1 MMHGA
6 NPDRSDRLKRV
17 LDVLRAHPHGIS
29 SINLQ
34 EQAQTVAPGTCVS
47 ELRRAGYHVRCEYLM
62 RKLNGSKVYIYTLG
76 EAP

>member
-1 MMHGA
+1 MHA
-6 NPDRSDRLKRV
+6 ASPDKSERLKRV

-34 EQAQTVAPGTCVS
+34 EQAETVAPGTCVS
-47 ELRRAGYHVRCEYLM
+47 ELRRAGYPIKCEYLM
-62 RKLNGSKVYIYTLG
+62 RKANGSKVYIYTIG

>member
-1 MMHGA
+1 MHA
-6 NPDRSDRLKRV
+6 ARPETSDRLRRV

-47 ELRRAGYHVRCEYLM
+47 ELRRAGYTIRCEYLM
-62 RKLNGSKVYIYTLG
+62 RKDNGSKVYIYTLG
-76 EAP
+76 DAP